1 MKKETIAV
9 TLLVLII
16 AAAALNTR
24 RIESLTKQVGFY
36 LSQSEEAAERG
47 EFDEALRKFE
57 SALILWEGNRDYT
70 NVFIRHP
77 ELDSS
82 YDVFYEL
89 EEALLEGEAEVL
101 PAAYSKL
108 KYHMDCIAYMERP
121 SWGSIF

>member
-1 MKKETIAV
+1 MKKEAIAAA
-9 TLLVLII
+9 LLVLAI
-16 AAAALNTR
+16 AASALNTR
-24 RIESLTKQVGFY
+24 RIEKLTEQVSFY

-47 EFDEALRKFE
+47 ELDTALRKFE
-57 SALILWEGNRDYT
+57 SALILWEDNRDYT

-82 YDVFYEL
+82 YDMFYEL
-89 EEALLEGEAEVL
+89 EEALLDGEREVL

-108 KYHMDCIAYMERP
+108 KYHMDSIAYMERP